1 MKYVSIIIT
10 KGAQPKRLA
19 LKRCS
24 SCPVRFR
31 GQTGQLFYLLKKL
44 LFLLLHQ
51 GDNRYNQQTEC
62 KDTTQCFKSNHIT
75 TPPSEASRLHTV
87 MRCAK
92 QRDCAPIHILP
103 HSTPFVHIFLEVFFI
118 LCKYVLLFLVKNR
131 STDITPFAPISVV

>member
-1 MKYVSIIIT
+1 MYFALTHKMKYASIIIT
-10 KGAQPKRLA
+10 NGAQPERLA
-19 LKRCS
+19 LKIWS

-75 TPPSEASRLHTV
+75 TSPARQAVFIPS
-87 MRCAK
+87 CAV
-92 QRDCAPIHILP
+92 QNNVTALRYIFYHIP
-103 HSTPFVHIFLEVFFI
+103 SHSSICFWNYLSS
-118 LCKYVLLFLVKNR
+118 YVNMYYHSL
-131 STDITPFAPISVV
+131 

>member
-1 MKYVSIIIT
+1 MYFVLTHKMKYVNIIIT

-19 LKRCS
+19 LKMCS

-75 TPPSEASRLHTV
+75 TSPARQAVFIPS
-87 MRCAK
+87 CAV
-92 QRDCAPIHILP
+92 QNSVTMLRYIFYHIPP
-103 HSTPFVHIFLEVFFI
+103 HSFI
-118 LCKYVLLFLVKNR
+118 YFWDYLSSYVNMYYHSL
-131 STDITPFAPISVV
+131 

>member
-1 MKYVSIIIT
+1 MYFALTHKMKYASIIIT
-10 KGAQPKRLA
+10 KGAQPERLA
-19 LKRCS
+19 LKIWS

-75 TPPSEASRLHTV
+75 TSPTRQAVFIRYNQTLPINLHNT
-87 MRCAK
+87 
-92 QRDCAPIHILP
+92 QYL
-103 HSTPFVHIFLEVFFI
+103 L
-118 LCKYVLLFLVKNR
+118 LCEN
-131 STDITPFAPISVV
+131 I

>member
-1 MKYVSIIIT
+1 MYFVLTHKMKYASIIIT
-10 KGAQPKRLA
+10 KGAQPERLA
-19 LKRCS
+19 LKIWS

-75 TPPSEASRLHTV
+75 TSPARQAVFIPS
-87 MRCAK
+87 CAV
-92 QRDCAPIHILP
+92 QNNVTALRYIFYHNPP
-103 HSTPFVHIFLEVFFI
+103 HSSIYFW
-118 LCKYVLLFLVKNR
+118 KYLSSYVNMYYH
-131 STDITPFAPISVV
+131 ST

>member
-1 MKYVSIIIT
+1 MYFVLTHKMKYVSIIIT

-75 TPPSEASRLHTV
+75 TPLARQAVFIPS
-87 MRCAK
+87 CAV
-92 QRDCAPIHILP
+92 QNSVTMLRYIFYHIPPQSSICFWKYLSHYVNMYY
-103 HSTPFVHIFLEVFFI
+103 HSL
-118 LCKYVLLFLVKNR
+118 
-131 STDITPFAPISVV
+131 

>member
-1 MKYVSIIIT
+1 MYFALTHKIKYVSIIIT

-19 LKRCS
+19 LKMCS

-75 TPPSEASRLHTV
+75 TPLARQAVFIPS
-87 MRCAK
+87 CAV
-92 QRDCAPIHILP
+92 QNSVTMLRYIFYHIPP
-103 HSTPFVHIFLEVFFI
+103 HSSICFW
-118 LCKYVLLFLVKNR
+118 KYLSHYVNMYYHSL
-131 STDITPFAPISVV
+131 